1 MSTAMPPL
9 LRLRYAEAAEAYL
22 RSLPLEH
29 FMEAVSQAT
38 QRKITVVSM
47 DLVRVHRPD
56 VQTFNELL
64 IQFPLGGWQTI
75 RQVVPDN
82 FSVVHDEP
90 IRADTS
96 YDVPFQPVRPYLVM
110 EYVSKSSKRKD
121 YEDNHRI
128 YERELKVPYYLVFYP
143 DNQELTLFHL
153 RGRRYVTVKPGRNGR
168 LAIPE
173 LELEVA
179 IHEGWMRF
187 WFRGEL
193 LPLPAEL
200 QRELDDTRR
209 RLAEESRRADE
220 QTRRAEEEALRADE
234 QARRAE
240 AEALRAD
247 EQARRA
253 EDLQQ
258 QVQAEREARQAAE
271 RELAELRARLAE
283 RPRGKNGPR

>member
-1 MSTAMPPL
+1 MSTALPPL

-29 FMEAVSQAT
+29 FMEAVTQST

-47 DLVRVHRPD
+47 DLVRVHRPEI
-56 VQTFNELL
+56 QTFSELL
-64 IQFPLGGWQTI
+64 VQYPLGRKQVI

-82 FSVVHDEP
+82 CSVVHEEP
-90 IRADTS
+90 IRAEGS
-96 YDVPFQPVRPYLVM
+96 FDVPFQPGRPFLVM
-110 EYVSKSSKRKD
+110 EYVSKNSKRKD
-121 YEDNHRI
+121 YEENHRV

-143 DNQELTLFHL
+143 EIQELTLFRL
-153 RGRRYVTVKPGRNGR
+153 RAGRYGTVKPGANGR
-168 LAIPE
+168 LAIPR

-179 IHEGWMRF
+179 IHEDWVRF

-209 RLAEESRRADE
+209 RLAEQTRRADE
-220 QTRRAEEEALRADE
+220 QTRRAEE
-234 QARRAE
+234 
-240 AEALRAD
+240 
-247 EQARRA
+247 
-253 EDLQQ
+253 LQQ
-258 QVQAEREARQAAE
+258 QVEAEREARLAAE

-283 RPRGKNGPR
+283 RPRRKIGPH

>member
-29 FMEAVSQAT
+29 FMEAVPQAT

-47 DLVRVHRPD
+47 DLVRLHRSE

-64 IQFPLGGWQTI
+64 IQYPLGGWQTI

-90 IRADTS
+90 IRADIS
-96 YDVPFQPVRPYLVM
+96 YDIPFQPVRPFLMM

-128 YERELKVPYYLVFYP
+128 CERELKVPYYLLFYP
-143 DNQELTLFHL
+143 DNQELTLFHR
-153 RGRRYVTVKPGRNGR
+153 RGRKYITAKPGRNGR
-168 LAIPE
+168 LAISE
-173 LELEVA
+173 LDPEVA

-193 LPLPAEL
+193 LPLPADL

-209 RLAEESRRADE
+209 RLAEE
-220 QTRRAEEEALRADE
+220 TRRADE
-234 QARRAE
+234 QARRA
-240 AEALRAD
+240 D
-247 EQARRA
+247 EL
-253 EDLQQ
+253 EQ
-258 QVQAEREARQAAE
+258 QVRAEREARQAAE
-271 RELAELRARLAE
+271 RALEELRAQLAA
-283 RPRGKNGPR
+283 RPSRKKGGKTA

>member
-82 FSVVHDEP
+82 FSVVHDAP

-209 RLAEESRRADE
+209 RLVEESRRADQEAHRADE
-220 QTRRAEEEALRADE
+220 QAPRAEEQARRADE

-240 AEALRAD
+240 E
-247 EQARRA
+247 
-253 EDLQQ
+253 LQQ
-258 QVQAEREARQAAE
+258 QVQAEREARLAAE
-271 RELAELRARLAE
+271 RELAELRARLTE
-283 RPRGKNGPR
+283 PPRRKNGPR